1 MSDVVVN
8 DGSITCK
15 SLTVNANDT
24 ITCGYYYDTSITGVI
39 TVPHQYNYIVDHA
52 EPEPLKIVAAKPLCC
67 TQCGAPLKIGD
78 TGKYA
83 TCRYCQTI
91 HSLGSE

>member
-8 DGSITCK
+8 DSSITCK
-15 SLTVNANDT
+15 SLTVNANDIITGGYCYVTTST
-24 ITCGYYYDTSITGVI
+24 ITVNPYQCS
-39 TVPHQYNYIVDHA
+39 YIVDHA

-78 TGKYA
+78 TGRYA